1 MPRCRFC
8 FSQFATILQCS
19 HCGSKNP
26 CPLLKFSAV
35 LGIILSVVL
44 VVYLFFLFSS
54 LWTGWR
60 NAEDQATHYI
70 APFNPKQTKPDQK
83 YP

>member
-1 MPRCRFC
+1 
-8 FSQFATILQCS
+8 
-19 HCGSKNP
+19 
-26 CPLLKFSAV
+26 V